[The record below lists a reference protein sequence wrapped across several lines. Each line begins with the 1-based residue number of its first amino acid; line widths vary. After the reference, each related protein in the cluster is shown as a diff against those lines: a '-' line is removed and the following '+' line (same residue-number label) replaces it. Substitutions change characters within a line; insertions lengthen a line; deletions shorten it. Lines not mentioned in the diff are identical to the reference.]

1 MPGKNAQQLKI
12 IQAANSLVVQWL
24 GLRVVTAKGSIPD
37 QGTKISYACAVQ
49 LKKEKKKEGVQWA
62 WKEENEVERLQ
73 NKGTCS

>member
-1 MPGKNAQQLKI
+1 MVKTLSSLFPLWGK
-12 IQAANSLVVQWL
+12 
-24 GLRVVTAKGSIPD
+24 GPIPD

-73 NKGTCS
+73 NVVKFCTIFNI